1 MLSTIIVAAVLAAA
15 PAAPKQPASQET
27 AAVQLAREV
36 IPLQSYHRLID
47 GITVQVA
54 QQLRAAAVQSGA
66 RIDAGFDDALRN
78 LYVELLPYSDM
89 VDLQARLLGKYFSDA
104 EIVQIRDFYRTPVG
118 AKMRDRMPDVMQDAM
133 AFAIRRVQDKSQAIQ
148 ERMKQYIHKDGGT
161 AKPAKQ
167 R

>member
-36 IPLQSYHRLID
+36 MPLQSYQRLID
-47 GITVQVA
+47 VITVQVA
-54 QQLRAAAVQSGA
+54 QQIRAVAVQNGA
-66 RIDAGFDDALRN
+66 RVDAGLDDAVRK
-78 LYVELLPYSDM
+78 LYVESLPYSEM
-89 VDLQARLLGKYFSDA
+89 VDLQAGLLEKYFSDA

-118 AKMRDRMPDVMQDAM
+118 AKMRDRMPEIMQDAM
-133 AFAIRRVQDKSQAIQ
+133 AFAMQKVQGKSQEIREQ
-148 ERMKQYIHKDGGT
+148 MKRYIHKDEGA
-161 AKPAKQ
+161 AKPAKG